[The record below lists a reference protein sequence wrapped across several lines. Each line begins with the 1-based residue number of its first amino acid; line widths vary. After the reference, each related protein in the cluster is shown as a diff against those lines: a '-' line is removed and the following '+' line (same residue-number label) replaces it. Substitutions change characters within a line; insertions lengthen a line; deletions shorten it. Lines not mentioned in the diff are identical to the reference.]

1 MEFKRLNKNSKVIL
15 CSRFGTESL
24 GFKIVEIE
32 ESNTI
37 LQIVSVPYGS
47 DEDSFLIEY
56 ISKLEEEMF
65 DEPKSRADIDFE
77 NYLDTT
83 LNKDPFGGKYSGMK
97 LRAVFEAGDKQWLA
111 TALKE
116 FKNEFIRDRL
126 QYIVDRGGYGQIICK

>member
-1 MEFKRLNKNSKVIL
+1 MEFKRLNKNSKI
-15 CSRFGTESL
+15 RFYGMKEFLNDESTL
-24 GFKIVEIE
+24 DSIE
-32 ESNTI
+32 DKYLI
-37 LQIVSVPYGS
+37 LQMHTHEETDTMVV
-47 DEDSFLIEY
+47 EY
-56 ISKLEEEMF
+56 ISKLENEMF
-65 DEPKSRADIDFE
+65 DEPKSKHDIDFE

-126 QYIVDRGGYGQIICK
+126 QYIVDRGGYGKIICK

>member
-1 MEFKRLNKNSKVIL
+1 MEFKRLNKNSKLKVFILTNGTMGEAVSEILNIESSNSLVIQIAL
-15 CSRFGTESL
+15 ISGTCL
-24 GFKIVEIE
+24 I
-32 ESNTI
+32 
-37 LQIVSVPYGS
+37 
-47 DEDSFLIEY
+47 IEY
-56 ISKLEEEMF
+56 ISKLEEEMLE
-65 DEPKSRADIDFE
+65 EPKSRADIDFE

-126 QYIVDRGGYGQIICK
+126 QYIVDRGGYGKIICK

>member
-1 MEFKRLNKNSKVIL
+1 MEFKRLNKNSKI
-15 CSRFGTESL
+15 RFYSMKEFLNDESTL
-24 GFKIVEIE
+24 DSIE
-32 ESNTI
+32 DKYLI
-37 LQIVSVPYGS
+37 LQMHTHEETDTMVV
-47 DEDSFLIEY
+47 EY
-56 ISKLEEEMF
+56 ISKLEDEMF

-126 QYIVDRGGYGQIICK
+126 QYIVDRGGYGKIICK